1 MPDLKVSIVQYDIA
15 WQNPA
20 KNLKKIDS
28 LLLSIDRTDLI
39 VLPEMFTTGF
49 TMDIVANSE
58 KMDGPTIEWMRRVA
72 DKKGATVA
80 GSLIIQTD
88 AGCFNRLVWMR
99 PDGQVSH
106 YDKRHL
112 FRMAGEDEQFSEGSA
127 KIYPIIKGWR
137 ICPLICYDLRFPV
150 WSRNQNDYDALIFIA
165 NWPAVRNNAWETLCK
180 ARAIENLSPVIAVNR
195 VGRDGK
201 GIDYVGNSAVYDAKG
216 EVVANFEKPVEGVRT
231 ATLKYSD
238 LKAYRTKFPA
248 YLDADSFSIQG

>member
-28 LLLSIDRTDLI
+28 LLLSVDRTDLI

-49 TMDIVANSE
+49 TMDVTFQAE
-58 KMDGPTIEWMRRVA
+58 KMDGSTIDWMRKVA
-72 DKKGATVA
+72 DKKGATVL
-80 GSLIIQTD
+80 GSLIIQTES
-88 AGCFNRLVWMR
+88 GFYNRLIWMR
-99 PDGQVSH
+99 PDGKMSH

-112 FRMAGEDEQFSEGSA
+112 FRMAGEDEQFSEGDL

-150 WSRNQNDYDALIFIA
+150 WSRNQNDYDALIYIA
-165 NWPAVRNNAWETLCK
+165 NWPAARDSAWEILCK

-195 VGRDGK
+195 IGRDGK
-201 GIDYVGNSAVYDAKG
+201 GIDYVGNSAVYNAKG
-216 EVVANFEKPVEGVRT
+216 ETVADFDKPIEGVRT
-231 ATLKYSD
+231 ATLKYSE
-238 LKAYRTKFPA
+238 LKAFRTKFPT